1 MLLLLDAFNKLWK
14 QKKIISIDITLF
26 AFANQANARNLLL
39 EPFGDANFAEE
50 FWVLLPNALEQPF
63 YTVDQV

>member
-1 MLLLLDAFNKLWK
+1 M
-14 QKKIISIDITLF
+14 LF

-39 EPFGDANFAEE
+39 EPSGDANFAEE
-50 FWVLLPNALEQPF
+50 FWVLLPNALEQQPF